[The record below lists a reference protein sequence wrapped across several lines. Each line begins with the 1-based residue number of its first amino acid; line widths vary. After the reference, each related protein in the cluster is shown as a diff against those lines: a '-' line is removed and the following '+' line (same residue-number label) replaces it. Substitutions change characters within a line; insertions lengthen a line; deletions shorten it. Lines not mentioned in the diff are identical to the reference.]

1 MYRFLPAPLLGFL
14 LLSAITI
21 STILYGIPM
30 LTLAVVKLSVPN
42 AAWRR
47 WWTRWLVFVAET
59 WIRLNNLMLSVSL
72 PTRFEFRG
80 LEDPRLQRRGRYLV
94 TSNHQTWIDVMM
106 LQRILI
112 RDAPFLRFFIKS
124 ELIYLPVLGVTWW
137 AMDMPFMKRY
147 SAATL
152 ARHPELKG
160 KDLETTRK
168 ACQHF
173 RHGPISI
180 MNFIEGTRFSP
191 EKRDE
196 DKSPYRH
203 LLKPRAGGIA
213 AVLDA
218 FSGDLDTLVDV
229 TIVYSKPGTDLWDFF
244 CGRVDKVLAEVRVE
258 DIAPE
263 LRRGD
268 YAADAAYRER
278 VQTWVREM
286 WERKDRRLDELRRE
300 VAIELA
306 GPAGA

>member
-21 STILYGIPM
+21 STILYGVPM

-59 WIRLNNLMLSVSL
+59 WIRLNNVMLSASL

-94 TSNHQTWIDVMM
+94 ISNHQTWVDVMM

-152 ARHPELKG
+152 AKHPELKG

-168 ACQHF
+168 ACEHF

-191 EKRDE
+191 EKRDH
-196 DKSPYRH
+196 DGSLYRH
-203 LLKPRAGGIA
+203 LLKPRAGGVA

-229 TIVYSKPGTDLWDFF
+229 TIVYSKPGMDLWDFF
-244 CGRVDKVLAEVRVE
+244 CGRVDKVLAEVHVE

-268 YAADAAYRER
+268 YATDAAYRER
-278 VQTWVREM
+278 VQTWVREL
-286 WERKDRRLDELRRE
+286 WERKDRRLDELTRQ
-300 VAIELA
+300 VAAELA